1 MKLSSRVVFLAIFL
15 ACAGLIGFA
24 LYLQHSLGLEPCPM
38 CILQRY
44 AFIVVGVIALVA
56 AIHNPALLG
65 RWIYSGL
72 LVVMAATG
80 GGVAIRHVYLEHYP
94 PKLFDCGADVGF
106 MLESFPLTE
115 ALPMIFRGTGD
126 CTPRVK
132 APSTTRLLPVI
143 KLAAGLAMNATAFAI
158 SCGVPILPVG
168 FRARAS
174 A

>member
-1 MKLSSRVVFLAIFL
+1 MRFTPRLIHLAIFL

-44 AFIVVGVIALVA
+44 AFVVVGVIALAA
-56 AIHNPALLG
+56 AIHNPAPLG
-65 RWIYSGL
+65 RWIYGGL
-72 LVVMAATG
+72 LILMSATG

-94 PKLFDCGADVGF
+94 PKIFDCGADVGF

-126 CTPRVK
+126 CTKVLWRFLGLSI
-132 APSTTRLLPVI
+132 AEWSLICFALLIVAA
-143 KLAAGLAMNATAFAI
+143 LAAAMI
-158 SCGVPILPVG
+158 K
-168 FRARAS
+168 RRD
-174 A
+174 

>member
-1 MKLSSRVVFLAIFL
+1 MMMPGPRLIYFAIFL

-56 AIHNPALLG
+56 AFHNPGLVG
-65 RWIYSGL
+65 RRIYSGL
-72 LVVMAATG
+72 LVVLAAAG
-80 GGVAIRHVYLEHYP
+80 GGVAIRHVYLEHNP
-94 PKLFDCGADVGF
+94 PKIFDCGADVGF

-126 CTPRVK
+126 CTKVVWRFLGLSI
-132 APSTTRLLPVI
+132 AEWSLICFTLLI
-143 KLAAGLAMNATAFAI
+143 IAGLVAAL
-158 SCGVPILPVG
+158 SKQ
-168 FRARAS
+168 RR
-174 A
+174 

>member
-1 MKLSSRVVFLAIFL
+1 MKPGPRLIYLAIFL

-44 AFIVVGVIALVA
+44 AFIVVGVIALTA

-65 RWIYSGL
+65 RRIYSAL
-72 LVVMAATG
+72 LAIMAATG
-80 GGVAIRHVYLEHYP
+80 GGVAIRHVYLEHNP
-94 PKLFDCGADVGF
+94 PKIFDCCADVGF

-126 CTPRVK
+126 CTKVVWQFLGLSIAEWSLICFVLLIVAAVVAALTKPR
-132 APSTTRLLPVI
+132 
-143 KLAAGLAMNATAFAI
+143 G
-158 SCGVPILPVG
+158 
-168 FRARAS
+168 
-174 A
+174 